1 MRAVVANPTILVVYD
16 RETVTRILNVP
27 ESLSALKIDAAKA
40 SQQDLIAAM
49 KKGVGVSFDN
59 VSLRSEEI

>member
-1 MRAVVANPTILVVYD
+1 M
-16 RETVTRILNVP
+16 TRILNVP
-27 ESLSALKIDAAKA
+27 EGLSALKIDAAKA